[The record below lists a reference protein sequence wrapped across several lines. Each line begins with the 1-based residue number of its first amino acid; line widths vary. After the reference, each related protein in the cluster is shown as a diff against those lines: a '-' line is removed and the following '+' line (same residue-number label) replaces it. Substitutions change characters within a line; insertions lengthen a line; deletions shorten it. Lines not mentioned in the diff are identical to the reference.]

1 MAQFPTPNATDL
13 QDVEQIFNWINGT
26 ATGGLFMPVIL
37 LVIWLVAFVGVIA
50 NGRPTYRAWIFA
62 NFVSLTLSVI
72 LGLLGWLQI
81 SYIYFF
87 IVLLGIGL
95 VWIKL
100 QKPQPRF

>member
-1 MAQFPTPNATDL
+1 MTFPTPNATDL
-13 QDVEQIFNWINGT
+13 QDVERIFNWINNT

-50 NGRPTYRAWIFA
+50 QGRATYRAWIFS
-62 NFVSLTLSVI
+62 NFICLTLSTI

-87 IVLLGIGL
+87 IILLGLGM

-100 QKPQPRF
+100 QKPRRGL